1 MKRRVAIALLMAA
14 MISVAPALYAIGVG
28 GYFTTHYGWYRFV
41 ADESI
46 KMLDSTLGGIDAPA
60 PGKPV
65 ILGGGILWDSNLGK
79 DELVNFRQHLGF
91 DSHLKSTVKLTQF
104 GLTNTLGFGVVRTG
118 LLRFWL
124 GPQLNLHY
132 RWGKDAKNYRTL
144 AVSAAVPPVNLWDIL
159 SVKRKYKYVTLGT
172 GLALGLNINVHRNV
186 AVAIEAGFQIGT
198 SIWGDG
204 KDLEPI
210 MTSCWGYEGFI
221 TVSVL
226 GRFKEPE
233 RVEVPA
239 PSGEGL

>member
-1 MKRRVAIALLMAA
+1 MKRRVTIALLMASV
-14 MISVAPALYAIGVG
+14 ISITPALHAIGVG

-46 KMLDSTLGGIDAPA
+46 KMSDSTFGGIKKPA

-65 ILGGGILWDSNLGK
+65 ILGGGVVWDTCLAK
-79 DELVNFRQHLGF
+79 DELVNFRQHIGF
-91 DSHLKSTVKLTQF
+91 DSHLKSTVRLTQF
-104 GLTNTLGFGVVRTG
+104 GLTNTLGFAPVRTG

-132 RWGKDAKNYRTL
+132 RWGKDAKNYYTPTIYALGNPL
-144 AVSAAVPPVNLWDIL
+144 AIL
-159 SVKRKYKYVTLGT
+159 SIRRSYKYITIGT

-186 AVAIEAGFQIGT
+186 TVAIETGFQIGT
-198 SIWGDG
+198 AIWGEG
-204 KDLEPI
+204 KDLERI
-210 MTSCWGYEGFI
+210 ATSCWGYEGFI

-226 GRFKEPE
+226 GRFKEQE
-233 RVEVPA
+233 RDEAPA